1 MALPMK
7 AMKAPAMKR
16 QAMKKKA
23 VSKIARGRGAK
34 TRVFKGKKEKT
45 VSGLQKSDLM
55 VNKRGKIVSKKAHA
69 AACQRYKNVSKW
81 IDAVM
86 AARKELNINGYCS
99 INGKSAQGKA
109 VYVKAKSIYSA

>member
-23 VSKIARGRGAK
+23 VSKIARGKGAK
-34 TRVFKGKKEKT
+34 SRVFKGKKEKT

-55 VNKRGKIVSKKAHA
+55 VNKRGKVVSKKAHA
-69 AACQRYKNVSKW
+69 AACQRSKQVKW

-99 INGKSAQGKA
+99 INGKSAEGKA
-109 VYVKAKSIYSA
+109 IYVKAKSIYSA